1 MTRPYLKHLARVLRT
16 VPEGSKPVPAIPD
29 DFPEPDLT
37 SGGVSP
43 TAAYVYHNADGRRA
57 FVVKRT
63 ETSKGK
69 QILPLSVWQTPEGM
83 RDWYAKALPV
93 SRPLYRL
100 ADVLD
105 NPGKTVL
112 ISEGEKCADAAAA
125 FTSWAS
131 VTWSGGCKAISKTDF
146 SPLADRSV
154 LILPDLD
161 DAGATAADTLISVL
175 KEVGAVSVRRLDMRG
190 LAERCGYE
198 AESGFDIADAI
209 ALGLEETRFSQLL
222 EDPAVLAAA
231 EEVALATGKSTST
244 EGKLDQ
250 IQQEV
255 MDLFGIDADKIG
267 GPFALSSQGVIKQDV
282 DRRGNPIDIF
292 AGSPCVVLGRTRT
305 DDTGPGWGFLIAL
318 RTPLEKWETVS
329 LPARLLAGDGRELRE
344 VLAASGA
351 IVPQDRAGR
360 QAQAE
365 FIGYAMH
372 GPIVHVATR
381 PGWHD
386 GSFALPQGNVRAKGA
401 AQDLMLD
408 MGAPKHFLRRSGT
421 MEGWRELARYA
432 ENNSRAC
439 FAISAAFAPPLLKIM
454 DRQGNGF
461 NFFCRSSRGKTTVLM
476 AGGSVWGGGGKDG
489 FVRSWRLTDNF
500 AEALLAEHN
509 DLLLPLDEMTAAT
522 PELVS
527 QLNYLFANGHGKGRA
542 NRDGSA
548 RATLQSRLIVL
559 SSGENA
565 TADQV
570 ESGRGRTR
578 MTGGQAVRMV
588 DIPFEYEEDHSFED
602 LAGFDSSGAFAEAL
616 SGLAKT
622 HFGHAGPAFVSAI
635 INRQAEVAQE
645 AEGIIQMMIDSLV
658 EEGDDPQVRRV
669 AAQFGMVAAAA
680 SIAVDA
686 GILPWQNTAGIKAA
700 ATCFRAWKEMRGGG
714 GSHEEMKALKNLKAF
729 FELHGRTRFE
739 RISGSDDG
747 QAEDVPSRAEGFAVR
762 DRCGYFEERED
773 QGKGPLYYILPEAF
787 RNEVCGDHNTDLVLR
802 IARKHGALHHD
813 KDGRRW
819 QKNKRLPDFPQG
831 KKVYVL
837 EPDQLP

>member
-16 VPEGSKPVPAIPD
+16 VPEGSEPVPAIPD

-37 SGGVSP
+37 SGGVP
-43 TAAYVYHNADGRRA
+43 PKAAYVYHNADGQRA
-57 FVVKRT
+57 FVVKRS

-69 QILPLSVWQTPEGM
+69 QILPVSVWRSPEGKLE
-83 RDWYAKALPV
+83 WYMKALPG

-100 ADVLD
+100 ADVLE

-112 ISEGEKCADAAAA
+112 ISEGEKCADAAAS
-125 FTSWAS
+125 FTSCAS
-131 VTWSGGCKAISKTDF
+131 VTWSGGCKVISKTDF
-146 SPLADRSV
+146 SPLAGRSV

-161 DAGATAADTLISVL
+161 DAGATAADTLVSVL
-175 KEVGAVSVRRLDMRG
+175 KEVGAGSVRRLDMRG

-198 AESGFDIADAI
+198 AEAGFDIADAI
-209 ALGLEETRFSQLL
+209 ALGLDQASFSSLL
-222 EDPAVLAAA
+222 QDPAVLASA
-231 EEVALATGKSTST
+231 EEVALPTGESTST
-244 EGKLDQ
+244 QCKRDR

-255 MDLFGIDADKIG
+255 MDQFGIDADKIE
-267 GPFALSSQGVIKQDV
+267 GPFTLSSLGVIKQDV

-381 PGWHD
+381 PGWHG
-386 GSFALPQGNVRAKGA
+386 GSFAL
-401 AQDLMLD
+401 
-408 MGAPKHFLRRSGT
+408 
-421 MEGWRELARYA
+421 
-432 ENNSRAC
+432 
-439 FAISAAFAPPLLKIM
+439 
-454 DRQGNGF
+454 
-461 NFFCRSSRGKTTVLM
+461 
-476 AGGSVWGGGGKDG
+476 
-489 FVRSWRLTDNF
+489 
-500 AEALLAEHN
+500 
-509 DLLLPLDEMTAAT
+509 
-522 PELVS
+522 
-527 QLNYLFANGHGKGRA
+527 
-542 NRDGSA
+542 
-548 RATLQSRLIVL
+548 
-559 SSGENA
+559 
-565 TADQV
+565 
-570 ESGRGRTR
+570 
-578 MTGGQAVRMV
+578 
-588 DIPFEYEEDHSFED
+588 
-602 LAGFDSSGAFAEAL
+602 
-616 SGLAKT
+616 AKT
-622 HFGHAGPAFVSAI
+622 HYGHAGPAFVEAI
-635 INRQAEVAQE
+635 INRQAEVSLE

-680 SIAVDA
+680 SIASDM
-686 GILPWQNTAGIKAA
+686 GILPWQSTAGIKAA
-700 ATCFRAWKEMRGGG
+700 ATCFQAWKKLRGGG

-739 RISGSDDG
+739 RICGSDDG
-747 QAEDVPSRAEGFAVR
+747 QAEDVPSRADGFAVR

>member
-1 MTRPYLKHLARVLRT
+1 MEL
-16 VPEGSKPVPAIPD
+16 IPS
-29 DFPEPDLT
+29 L
-37 SGGVSP
+37 
-43 TAAYVYHNADGRRA
+43 
-57 FVVKRT
+57 
-63 ETSKGK
+63 
-69 QILPLSVWQTPEGM
+69 
-83 RDWYAKALPV
+83 
-93 SRPLYRL
+93 
-100 ADVLD
+100 
-105 NPGKTVL
+105 
-112 ISEGEKCADAAAA
+112 
-125 FTSWAS
+125 
-131 VTWSGGCKAISKTDF
+131 
-146 SPLADRSV
+146 
-154 LILPDLD
+154 
-161 DAGATAADTLISVL
+161 
-175 KEVGAVSVRRLDMRG
+175 
-190 LAERCGYE
+190 
-198 AESGFDIADAI
+198 
-209 ALGLEETRFSQLL
+209 
-222 EDPAVLAAA
+222 
-231 EEVALATGKSTST
+231 
-244 EGKLDQ
+244 
-250 IQQEV
+250 
-255 MDLFGIDADKIG
+255 
-267 GPFALSSQGVIKQDV
+267 GVIKHDV
-282 DRRGNPIDIF
+282 DRRGNPVDIY

-305 DDTGPGWGFLIAL
+305 DSTGHGWGFLIAL
-318 RTPLEKWETVS
+318 RTPLEQWETVS
-329 LPARLLAGDGRELRE
+329 IPARLLAGDGRELRE

-381 PGWHD
+381 PGWHG
-386 GSFALPQGNVRAKGA
+386 GSFALPQGNVLAEGA
-401 AQDLMLD
+401 VQDLMLD
-408 MGAPKHFLRRSGT
+408 MGVQQHFLKRSGT
-421 MEGWRELARYA
+421 LEGWRDLARYA

-439 FAISAAFAPPLLKIM
+439 FAISAAFAPPLLRIM
-454 DRQGNGF
+454 DRPGNGF
-461 NFFCRSSRGKTTVLM
+461 NFFCRSSRGKTTALM
-476 AGGSVWGGGGKDG
+476 LGGSVWGGGGKDG

-509 DLLLPLDEMTAAT
+509 DLLLALDEMTAAT

-527 QLNYLFANGHGKGRA
+527 QLNYMFANGHGKGRA

-548 RATLQSRLIVL
+548 RATLQTRLIVL

-578 MTGGQAVRMV
+578 MTGGQAVRMI

-616 SGLAKT
+616 SGLAKM
-622 HFGHAGPAFVSAI
+622 HFGHAGPAFIEAI
-635 INRQAEVAQE
+635 INRQAEVSQE
-645 AEGIIQMMIDSLV
+645 AERIIQMMIDSLV
-658 EEGDDPQVRRV
+658 EEGNDPQVRRV

-680 SIAVDA
+680 SIASDA

-700 ATCFRAWKEMRGGG
+700 ATCFRAWKKWRGGG
-714 GSHEEMKALKNLKAF
+714 GSHEEAAALKNLKAF

-747 QAEDVPSRAEGFAVR
+747 HAGEVPSRSDGFAVR

-787 RNEVCGDHNTDLVLR
+787 RNEVCGDHSIDLVLR